1 MIFQPSSQTL
11 QMFLHRITRK
21 MCTLSKYQ
29 IWKNLQP
36 IVLNCI
42 PLKKSQKN
50 LPTGPKEHL
59 KTQAVHY
66 SDMENEN
73 ALKNTYKHT
82 DACANLI
89 RIRTKWF
96 FCKLS
101 LMTYAFS
108 LNKMEGSKH
117 YLILA

>member
-1 MIFQPSSQTL
+1 MKKSATHCL
-11 QMFLHRITRK
+11 KLHT
-21 MCTLSKYQ
+21 
-29 IWKNLQP
+29 
-36 IVLNCI
+36 
-42 PLKKSQKN
+42 LKKSQKN
-50 LPTGPKEHL
+50 LPTGLKEHL
-59 KTQAVHY
+59 KTQSVHY

-82 DACANLI
+82 DACTNLI